1 MFIYTGWTFQ
11 YVSKK
16 IMFSRLLKGLISG
29 REVFENFSSRNF
41 ASFISSVVS
50 DLLNQLKITWQL
62 YLISDFPNFL
72 GF

>member
-1 MFIYTGWTFQ
+1 
-11 YVSKK
+11 
-16 IMFSRLLKGLISG
+16 MFSRLLKGLISG
-29 REVFENFSSRNF
+29 GEVFENFSSRNF